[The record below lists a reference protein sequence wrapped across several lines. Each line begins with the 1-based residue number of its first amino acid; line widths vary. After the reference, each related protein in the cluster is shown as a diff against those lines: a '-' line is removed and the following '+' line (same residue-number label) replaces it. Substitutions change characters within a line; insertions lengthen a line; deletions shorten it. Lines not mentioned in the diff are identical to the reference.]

1 MFTGIIEEKGKI
13 NKIQVR
19 GDAARIEIDCTKVLA
34 ETRVGDSVA
43 VNGACLT
50 VKEKKTKQF
59 SADIMLETME
69 RTSLGTLGPGDGVN
83 LERAMALGGR
93 LGGHLVS
100 GHVDGVGR
108 ILRLREVGIARIISI
123 AAAKNLLLEMVW
135 KGSVAVDGI
144 SLTIME
150 LEREYFSVSI
160 IPHTMAETTLGQ
172 GKTGAM
178 VNLETDL
185 IGKYVRR
192 FLQPQEEKKEI
203 DMNFL
208 AEQGFL

>member
-50 VKEKKTKQF
+50 VKEKKTKAF
-59 SADIMLETME
+59 SADIMLETLE

-83 LERAMALGGR
+83 LERAMVLGGR

>member
-34 ETRVGDSVA
+34 ETKVGDSVA

-50 VKEKKTKQF
+50 VREMKPKAF
-59 SADIMLETME
+59 SADIMLETLE

-83 LERAMALGGR
+83 LERAMAFGGR

-108 ILRLREVGIARIISI
+108 ILRLREAGIARIISI
-123 AAAKNLLLEMVW
+123 AAAKNLLLEMIW

-172 GKTGAM
+172 GKTGAT

-192 FLQPQEEKKEI
+192 FLQPQEENKEI

-208 AEQGFL
+208 SEQGFL